1 MLPQKSLHKSSS
13 RRGPGSIS
21 LELLG
26 LIVLAALSLQPA
38 LAGKLVNTPYE
49 EPKAVFD
56 FYFDDPSHINSALF
70 WLRSYMN
77 PLMEAPYNLAPEFM
91 DIVVVIHGTEIV
103 TVAKSNQKKYAQA
116 VGRMGYYASLGV
128 KFRVCG
134 LAAADY
140 GYRVDDFQDFIE
152 VVPSAITEL
161 GHWQQQGYGLITPT
175 ILHKKFSIEEI
186 R

>member
-1 MLPQKSLHKSSS
+1 MYYKLCAVV
-13 RRGPGSIS
+13 
-21 LELLG
+21 LLG
-26 LIVLAALSLQPA
+26 LLSGQSA
-38 LAGKLVNTPYE
+38 MAGKLVSTPYE
-49 EPKAVFD
+49 EPKVVFD
-56 FYFDDPSHINSALF
+56 FYFDDPRHINSALY

-77 PLMEAPYNLAPEFM
+77 PLMEDPYNMAPEFM

-103 TVAKSNQKKYAQA
+103 TVAKSNQKKYADA

-140 GYRVDDFQDFIE
+140 GYSHKDFQDFID

-161 GHWQQQGYGLITPT
+161 GHWQQQGYALITPA
-175 ILHKKFSIEEI
+175 ILDKKFSIEEI